1 MKIKMNTTIVIYGS
15 STGTCEAI
23 AEKIASKLGCEAVN
37 VQELTTDIIDNHQNL
52 ILGTSTWGAGE
63 LQDDWYD
70 GLKTLN
76 ESDLSGK
83 VIAFF
88 GCGDCESYSD
98 TFVGGMGE
106 LYNGIKDSGA
116 HFIGSVDTDGYTY
129 DDSEAVIDGRF
140 IGLPLDEINEEDKTD
155 SRIEE
160 WLSAISAE
168 L

>member
-1 MKIKMNTTIVIYGS
+1 MNTTIVIYGS

-37 VQELTTDIIDNHQNL
+37 VQELTTDIIDNHQYL

>member
-1 MKIKMNTTIVIYGS
+1 MNTTIVIYGS

-76 ESDLSGK
+76 ESDVSGK

>member
-1 MKIKMNTTIVIYGS
+1 MNTTVVIYCS

-37 VQELTTDIIDNHQNL
+37 VQELTTDIIDNHQYL

>member
-1 MKIKMNTTIVIYGS
+1 MNTTIVIYGS

-23 AEKIASKLGCEAVN
+23 AEKIASKLGCESIN
-37 VQELTTDIIDNHQNL
+37 VQELTEDIIKNHQNL

-63 LQDDWYD
+63 MQDDWYD
-70 GLKTLN
+70 GLKTLQN
-76 ESDLSGK
+76 ADLSDK

-98 TFVGGMGE
+98 TFVGGIGE

-116 HFIGSVDTDGYTY
+116 HFIGSVDTDGYTF
-129 DDSEAVIDGRF
+129 DDSEAVIDGKF
-140 IGLPLDEINEEDKTD
+140 IGLPLDDINEDDKTD
-155 SRIEE
+155 SRIED
-160 WLSAISAE
+160 WLSNLSTD

>member
-1 MKIKMNTTIVIYGS
+1 MSETIVIYGS

-23 AEKIASKLGCEAVN
+23 AEKIASKLCCEALN
-37 VQELTTDIIDNHQNL
+37 VQDLTADVVSANKNL

-70 GLKTLN
+70 GLSTLKAC
-76 ESDLSGK
+76 DLSGK
-83 VIAFF
+83 TIAIF
-88 GCGDCESYSD
+88 GCGDCSSYSD

-116 HFIGSVDTDGYTY
+116 TFVGSVDTDGYTF
-129 DDSEAVIDGRF
+129 DGSEAVIDGKF
-140 IGLPLDEINEEDKTD
+140 IGLPLDDINEDDKTD
-155 SRIEE
+155 ARIDA
-160 WLSAISAE
+160 WVAAITPS

>member
-1 MKIKMNTTIVIYGS
+1 MNTTIVIYGS

-23 AEKIASKLGCEAVN
+23 AEKIASKLGCESIN
-37 VQELTTDIIDNHQNL
+37 VQELTEDIIKDHQNL

-63 LQDDWYD
+63 MQDDWYD
-70 GLKTLN
+70 GLKTLQN
-76 ESDLSGK
+76 ADLSDK

-98 TFVGGMGE
+98 TFVGGIGE

-116 HFIGSVDTDGYTY
+116 HFIGSVDTDGYTF
-129 DDSEAVIDGRF
+129 DDSEAVIDGKF
-140 IGLPLDEINEEDKTD
+140 IGLPLDDINEDDKTD
-155 SRIEE
+155 SRIED
-160 WLSAISAE
+160 WLSNLSTD